1 MEKEL
6 KDLIK
11 KTDKKD
17 RYISVRMTSVER
29 MVIKENAEKS
39 GRTMSRYMVDCAMKR
54 EIKLITA
61 EDKKAYQELANY
73 KANFNRISN
82 LIKDKKEIVQEIETL
97 VKSIEK
103 TMKKIW

>member
-1 MEKEL
+1 MENEL

-11 KTDKKD
+11 KANKKD

-73 KANFNRISN
+73 KTDFNRISN
-82 LIKDKKEIVQEIETL
+82 LIKDKKDIALEVRNI

-103 TMKKIW
+103 TMQKIW

>member
-1 MEKEL
+1 MENEL

-11 KTDKKD
+11 KANKKD

-73 KANFNRISN
+73 RNDFNRISN
-82 LIKDKKEIVQEIETL
+82 LIKEKKDITLEVRNL
-97 VKSIEK
+97 VKSMEK
-103 TMKKIW
+103 TMQKIW